1 MNSEPFHD
9 LKLKLAEASKI
20 GECYECGVCTANCP
34 LAHMIPSYYN
44 PRTTLLRLFLDPE
57 RSVTRIGPW
66 LCMRC
71 RRCSKRC
78 RQKLSP
84 HHLFF
89 RTRTAALE
97 SGLIADPAQIMSEV
111 LSFLKE
117 ELPLPLV
124 SGWLCLR
131 PDEADGAYSKA
142 SKLAKEALEESLK
155 EYSGS
160 CEKVKETRSE
170 VAIVGSGPA
179 GLAAASELVKR
190 GHSVHI
196 IEKSSTLGGMLRSG
210 IPYFRLSRNLVDAE
224 IDRLRSLG
232 VDIRTNTCVG
242 KDTTI
247 PNLFEEGNRAVFI
260 ASGCGIP
267 SKLRVDGERLE
278 GVIYAVE
285 FLEHLNAGGDAKLG
299 DSVVVIGGGNVGI
312 DAARAAIRFKPRT
325 VRLLCP
331 ESREE
336 MPSDLTDIAIT
347 EEEGVQIQPSCMPK
361 KISGKDG
368 RVSTIEFVKTK
379 PNQYDRNGRFL
390 LVPIEGSEFIV
401 EADTVIVAI
410 GQQADLS
417 FLPTEIQVSGQNIVE
432 ADPFNLETSMKG
444 VFAGGDAVLGPASVF
459 EAIHAGWKAAISIDQ
474 YLKQIGIR

>member
-57 RSVTRIGPW
+57 RSATQIGPW

-84 HHLFF
+84 HRLFF

-97 SGLIADPAQIMSEV
+97 SGLIADPFHIMSEV
-111 LSFLKE
+111 LKLLKE
-117 ELPLPLV
+117 EVPLPLV

-131 PDEADGAYSKA
+131 PDETDGARSTA
-142 SKLAKEALEESLK
+142 SKLADKALKDSLK
-155 EYSGS
+155 EYGDS
-160 CEKVKETRSE
+160 CEKVKETHSE
-170 VAIVGSGPA
+170 VAIIGSGPA

-196 IEKSSTLGGMLRSG
+196 LEKSSKLGGMLRSG
-210 IPYFRLSRNLVDAE
+210 IPVFRLSRDLVDAE
-224 IDRLRSLG
+224 IERLRSLE
-232 VDIRTNTCVG
+232 VDIRTDTCIG
-242 KDTTI
+242 KDTSI
-247 PNLFEEGNRAVFI
+247 PKLFEEGNRAIFI

-267 SKLRVDGERLE
+267 SKLRVDGESLE

-285 FLEHLNAGGDAKLG
+285 FLEHLNAGGNVKLG
-299 DSVVVIGGGNVGI
+299 DSIVVIGGGNVGI
-312 DAARAAIRFKPRT
+312 DAARAAIRFKPRM

-336 MPSDLTDIAIT
+336 MPSDLTDIEKA
-347 EEEGVQIQPSCMPK
+347 EEEEVQIQPSCMPR

-368 RVSTIEFVKTK
+368 RVSAIEFVKTK

-390 LVPIEGSEFIV
+390 LVPIEGSEFTI

-417 FLPTEIQVSGQNIVE
+417 FLPTEIRVSGRNIIE
-432 ADPFNLETSMKG
+432 ADPFSLETSMKG
-444 VFAGGDAVLGPASVF
+444 VFAGGDVVLGPASVF

-474 YLKQIGIR
+474 HLKRTGIR